1 MANRCSRH
9 TGSCNTMGKN
19 DMAHILIVDD
29 DAYIAKLLSVR
40 LERSG
45 HSTIWASDGNQGIAR
60 ARAHA
65 PDLILL
71 DVMLPGMDGFAVLKH
86 LKQNPST
93 RPIPVMML
101 TAQTDGNSVH
111 KGIDC
116 GAEAYLTKPFDFLD
130 LIQRMERCL
139 TRHAALALQS
149 PFDG

>member
-1 MANRCSRH
+1 NPAKQQVPARQPPGADLVWGRCYILPYYDTTETMASRCSRH

-45 HSTIWASDGNQGIAR
+45 HSTIWASDGNQALAR
-60 ARAHA
+60 ARAQA

-71 DVMLPGMDGFAVLKH
+71 DVMLPGMNGSAVLKH
-86 LKQNPST
+86 LKQNQAT
-93 RPIPVMML
+93 RAIPVMML

-111 KGIDC
+111 TGID
-116 GAEAYLTKPFDFLD
+116 G
-130 LIQRMERCL
+130 
-139 TRHAALALQS
+139 
-149 PFDG
+149 G

>member
-1 MANRCSRH
+1 M
-9 TGSCNTMGKN
+9 MGKN

-45 HSTIWASDGNQGIAR
+45 HSTIWASDGNQALAR
-60 ARAHA
+60 ARAQA

-71 DVMLPGMDGFAVLKH
+71 DVMLPGMNGFAVLKH
-86 LKQNPST
+86 LKQNQAT
-93 RPIPVMML
+93 RAIPVMML

-111 KGIDC
+111 TGIDC

-130 LIQRMERCL
+130 LIQRLERCL
-139 TRHAALALQS
+139 TRRAALGLIS
-149 PFDG
+149 PYGG